1 MVRVG
6 GGWQDL
12 DEYLSEARAKF
23 FHRYVRCA
31 PSTTRAEWYRGSIN
45 TLENTTSGSATA
57 CMSLV
62 RRGNQVAVG
71 LDYKFRLYRS
81 INAHGWLLSRVAS
94 GSRAIVDSWQQT
106 LSRSSFPAMK
116 CASDPILASLRHR
129 HRSVDD
135 AKVQWAVSHEESHL
149 GESGAL
155 AARVTTYREEHHT
168 EEHWSEEHFSEEH
181 ATFTRKVTQSNSG
194 TGSTAE

>member
-31 PSTTRAEWYRGSIN
+31 PSTTRAEWYRGSID
-45 TLENTTSGSATA
+45 TLENTTSGSATT
-57 CMSLV
+57 CISLV

-71 LDYKFRLYRS
+71 FDYNFRLSRS
-81 INAHGWLLSRVAS
+81 IICTWMAAEWEQRDLSTHGNKLKSL
-94 GSRAIVDSWQQT
+94 
-106 LSRSSFPAMK
+106 SSFPAMK
-116 CASDPILASLRHR
+116 CASDLVLASLRHR

-135 AKVQWAVSHEESHL
+135 AKVQWAVSHEESYL

-155 AARVTTYREEHHT
+155 AARVTTYREEHHS